1 MTGLINATPTDKPEE
16 YRNVFVFL
24 ETRNKAIVKSSL
36 EMIGIGKEIAQK
48 VDEKLICIVFGEKL
62 KPLAEE
68 AAQYGCDKVIGA
80 EAPELE
86 EFRTMPYAHYAA
98 EFITEE
104 KPNIFLIAATHNG
117 RDLAS
122 RIAVKSRTG
131 VTADC
136 TVIDIDPSD
145 KTLLANRPVYGES
158 TLAEILCKKH
168 RPQMAT
174 ARPGV
179 FRVPDK
185 LEGNKCEVD
194 IRKVKID
201 KALIKKEVVDFRPK
215 EGFDITAAKVI
226 VSGGLGLGKK
236 DGFGLLETLA
246 EELGGVV
253 GSSRPV
259 VDIGWIERDHQVGQT
274 GRVVR
279 PRLYIAAGISGKAQH
294 IVGMKQS
301 DVIIAI
307 NNDPQAEIVKYSDY
321 FIKEDLYKAIPEII
335 KEVRKLK
342 GKKTEKV
349 ASHASR

>member
-1 MTGLINATPTDKPEE
+1 MTGLINAVPTDKPEE
-16 YRNVFVFL
+16 YRDVFVFL
-24 ETRNKAIVKSSL
+24 ETRNHRIVKSSL

-48 VDEKLICIVFGEKL
+48 VDEKLTCIILGNNL

-68 AAQYGCDKVIGA
+68 AGRYGCDKVLGA
-80 EAPELE
+80 ESPDLDEL
-86 EFRTMPYAHYAA
+86 RTMPYAHYAA
-98 EFITEE
+98 EFIEEE
-104 KPNIFLIAATHNG
+104 KPNIFLLAATHNG

-122 RIAVKSRTG
+122 RIAVKAKTG

-136 TVIDIDPSD
+136 TVIDIEPADRI
-145 KTLLANRPVYGES
+145 LLANRPVYAES

-179 FRVPDK
+179 FKVPEIQ
-185 LEGNKCEVD
+185 EGNRCDIE
-194 IRKVKID
+194 IRKVKVD
-201 KALIKKEVVDFRPK
+201 PGMIKKEVVEFIPND
-215 EGFDITAAKVI
+215 GFDITGAEVVVA
-226 VSGGLGLGKK
+226 GGLGLGKK
-236 DGFGLLETLA
+236 GDFTLLEDLA
-246 EELGGVV
+246 DELHGVV

-259 VDIGWIERDHQVGQT
+259 VDVGWIERDHQVGQT

-279 PRLYIAAGISGKAQH
+279 PKLYIAAGISGKAQH

-307 NNDPQAEIVKYSDY
+307 NNDPKAEIVKYSDY
-321 FIKEDLYKAIPEII
+321 FINEDLHKVVPELI

-342 GKKTEKV
+342 EGKGHEIP
-349 ASHASR
+349 A